1 MAANALRALLAAA
14 LALAACACA
23 SSRTLG
29 GTFSDMATGSELSA
43 ILVAD
48 REFDYSDVDV
58 TLYEGRVML
67 TGTMR
72 SEEGRRKL
80 LANAWKADGVKQVI
94 DEVLIAD
101 KTSVGQG
108 LEDARI
114 DQALRARL
122 LSDRGVKSANYKFSV
137 SQGVVYILGVARDE
151 VELDRVLNHAR
162 SIAGVEK
169 VVSHAVYRAQT
180 ARVR

>member
-1 MAANALRALLAAA
+1 MAENALRALLVAA
-14 LALAACACA
+14 LALSAAACA
-23 SSRTLG
+23 SSRTLS
-29 GTFSDMATGSELSA
+29 GTFSDMAVGSDLSA
-43 ILVAD
+43 ILLAD
-48 REFDYSDVDV
+48 REYDYSDVDI
-58 TLYEGRVML
+58 TIYEGRLML

-114 DQALRARL
+114 DQALRAKL
-122 LSDRGVKSANYKFSV
+122 VTDRGITSANYKFSV

-162 SIAGVEK
+162 STAGVEK

-180 ARVR
+180 ARMR

>member
-14 LALAACACA
+14 LVLSAGACA
-23 SSRTLG
+23 SSRTLS
-29 GTFSDMATGSELSA
+29 GTFGDMAADADLKG
-43 ILVAD
+43 ILLAD
-48 REFDYSDVDV
+48 REYDYSDVDITV
-58 TLYEGRVML
+58 YEGRLML

-72 SEEGRRKL
+72 SQEGRQKL

-122 LSDRGVKSANYKFSV
+122 VADRGITSANYKFSV

-162 SIAGVEK
+162 STAGVEK
-169 VVSHAVYRAQT
+169 VVSHVVYRAPL